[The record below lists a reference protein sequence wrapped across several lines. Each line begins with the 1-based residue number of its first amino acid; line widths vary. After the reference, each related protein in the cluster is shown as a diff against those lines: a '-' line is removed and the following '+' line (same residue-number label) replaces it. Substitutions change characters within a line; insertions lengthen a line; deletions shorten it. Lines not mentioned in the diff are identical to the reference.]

1 MNIGDVWCVPGVWT
15 GSAELTQAFDVWYL
29 LIPGTPGLRF
39 EKNGVRIALIVRC
52 SKVASTNE
60 FDAAAMRGQLSLAFR
75 VLAPRSV
82 TVAKQL
88 TKLSDSSPFT
98 RKHLGSS
105 TPKASPCFGKPRCQW
120 RQCYSTIPRPLP
132 SRKTETQGSGNVNA
146 SIRQS
151 RAIFLGIEF
160 RFSRSYQK

>member
-1 MNIGDVWCVPGVWT
+1 M
-15 GSAELTQAFDVWYL
+15 TQAFDVWYL

-39 EKNGVRIALIVRC
+39 EKNRVRIALIVRC

-82 TVAKQL
+82 TVANQL

-105 TPKASPCFGKPRCQW
+105 PQKPPLALVNQDANDANAIPLFLDPFPLAKQKRRAPEMSM
-120 RQCYSTIPRPLP
+120 RQYDNLEP
-132 SRKTETQGSGNVNA
+132 S
-146 SIRQS
+146 
-151 RAIFLGIEF
+151 F
-160 RFSRSYQK
+160 